1 MNTTLMIL
9 CITFGCIGI
18 LSTVFSI
25 FSGQRD
31 RKKIKTQNNVIQH
44 KDSAIESLQNENAFL
59 NYVMSKRENWL
70 EDVLNS

>member
-1 MNTTLMIL
+1 MNTILMIL

-18 LSTVFSI
+18 LSTAFSI

>member
-18 LSTVFSI
+18 LSTAFSI
-25 FSGQRD
+25 FSSRRD
-31 RKKIKTQNNVIQH
+31 RNKTKVLSNVIQH

>member
-9 CITFGCIGI
+9 CIAFGCIGI

-25 FSGQRD
+25 FSSQSDKR
-31 RKKIKTQNNVIQH
+31 KIKAQNNVIQH
-44 KDSAIESLQNENAFL
+44 KDNAIESLQNENAFL

>member
-31 RKKIKTQNNVIQH
+31 RKKIKAQNNVIQH

-59 NYVMSKRENWL
+59 NYIMSKRENWL